1 VIDREGGETGGKG
14 AECPGRPCDVRHRR
28 RRFRKALA
36 SSGRMKS
43 GRPGLSLM
51 ANFSKLA
58 ADPASSSF
66 SQANLH
72 KN

>member
-1 VIDREGGETGGKG
+1 VGKVLNARANRATFAIDAAAFE
-14 AECPGRPCDVRHRR
+14 
-28 RRFRKALA
+28 KALA

-58 ADPASSSF
+58 ADPASSLF